1 MAAVDA
7 LRASPLFKGFT
18 DTGLQILSAIA
29 VERSYPAGSP
39 LFVDNM
45 VADSLLIVVEGK
57 VRLSAKGP
65 SGEESSLG
73 EVGPG
78 QPLGQ
83 VSLVSKGKRMCT
95 ATATSNVIALEIRQ
109 ADFHKLMA
117 QKPQACMKLL
127 MNIVSDFGQRLED
140 NREGL
145 RSLLG
150 RK

>member
-1 MAAVDA
+1 MAVVDA

-18 DTGLQILSAIA
+18 DTGLQILSTIA
-29 VERSYPAGSP
+29 VERAFPAGSP

-45 VADSLLIVVEGK
+45 VADSMLIVIEGK
-57 VRLSAKGP
+57 VRLSAKG
-65 SGEESSLG
+65 SAGEEVSLG
-73 EVGPG
+73 GAGPG

-83 VSLVSKGKRMCT
+83 ISLVSKGKRMCT
-95 ATATSNVIALEIRQ
+95 ATAETNVSAVEIRQ
-109 ADFHKLMA
+109 ADFLKLMG

-140 NREGL
+140 NRESL